1 MPKQDTFVIPKDVGG
16 TTKHHYYWDL
26 HLIDTLTFTKIVI
39 FYVKNGLKFDFGPV
53 STNES

>member
-1 MPKQDTFVIPKDVGG
+1 M
-16 TTKHHYYWDL
+16 YWDL
-26 HLIDTLTFTKIVI
+26 HLIGTLTFTKIVI